1 MSDPRDELIEAL
13 NAERD
18 VLIRDRDRWAE
29 EAQVNTSP
37 IVVRLTADNAR
48 LRQRIQ
54 NQTDQINGLERSR
67 RRLESLM
74 AGADRRVEVVEA
86 ESARLRDALETCL
99 TTMERADFADGWC
112 CCGDDMLKHSS
123 PVHCGHTPVDMGEY
137 NASLAIK
144 NARAALNAGKE
155 PE

>member
-1 MSDPRDELIEAL
+1 MSDPRDEI

-29 EAQVNTSP
+29 
-37 IVVRLTADNAR
+37 DNAR

-74 AGADRRVEVVEA
+74 AGADRRVAVVEA
-86 ESARLRDALETCL
+86 ENTRLRTALE
-99 TTMERADFADGWC
+99 DIADG
-112 CCGDDMLKHSS
+112 
-123 PVHCGHTPVDMGEY
+123 MGEMSHAEIGRY
-137 NASLAIK
+137 APAI
-144 NARAALNAGKE
+144 ARAALNTGKE
-155 PE
+155 DK

>member
-1 MSDPRDELIEAL
+1 MSDPRDELK
-13 NAERD
+13 AERD
-18 VLIRDRDRWAE
+18 MLIRDRDRWAA

-37 IVVRLTADNAR
+37 IVAGLTADNTR

-86 ESARLRDALETCL
+86 ENTRLRALL
-99 TTMERADFADGWC
+99 SDLLQVQDGVP
-112 CCGDDMLKHSS
+112 M
-123 PVHCGHTPVDMGEY
+123 MGAE
-137 NASLAIK
+137 ATRRSEA
-144 NARAALNAGKE
+144 ARAALNAGKE